1 MDGSSKTVK
10 DKPTE
15 TWKDTVRCMYTNVD
29 TINTKKDELA
39 VHIAQMNP
47 DIVGLTEINPKNATW
62 ELQLQDVQING
73 YDAYVNFS
81 GRGSVLY
88 VKSSFN
94 SYEVNMKK
102 SSEASVWCTVK
113 LKGKDKL
120 LVGLV
125 YRSPNSTDLQDE
137 QLRGMIKEAVQK
149 GHSHI
154 MIMGDFNYP
163 EIDWKSETS
172 SATNGH
178 SSHDFLAGCKDSF
191 LFQHVQQP
199 TRYRAEQTANVLD
212 LLFTNEE
219 GMIEEV
225 HYGHPVGSSDH
236 LLLDWSFKCYTVRQS
251 RTFRRYQYDRGDY
264 EEMRRQLG
272 EVDWKSQLQ
281 GKDVE
286 DMWAVIS
293 REVEESVNAHIPCR
307 TVVVDGKTRNRRPLW
322 MNERAMERLRRK
334 KVAFRH
340 YLETK
345 EGNDYKEYTKERNA
359 AKNEVRRAV
368 RDYQKE
374 IAVKA
379 KKNPKEFYKY
389 VNSKLRTRTGVA
401 DLKKSDGT
409 EIRNDKEKAEE
420 FNGFFVSVFTQEDCN
435 NMPPSVDKKTKKGLD
450 DIEFSESDIMQ
461 MLLKTNVSKSP
472 GPDEVH
478 PRVLKECAK
487 ELAAP
492 LTVLYRASL
501 DGGCLPKAW
510 KDGNITPIFKKG
522 SRADVGNYRPV
533 SLTAIPCKVFEK
545 LIRNALLQH
554 MFEND
559 FISEFQHGFVRG
571 RSCTTQ
577 LLQVMDKW
585 TEILDQ
591 GGSVDSIYLDFA
603 KAFDS
608 VPHKRLLLKLEGYG
622 VGGRVL
628 GWIKDF
634 LMGRRQR
641 VMIAGEASR
650 WAEVVSGVPQGSVL
664 GPVLFVCY
672 INDMPETISS
682 MIYMY
687 ADDTKIAGR
696 VDNEEEVKI
705 LQSDLDKLV
714 DWSQT
719 WQMKFNVQKCK
730 VMHIGNRNSKADYKM
745 ANSQGERAL
754 AETTEEKDLGVWV
767 TKDMK
772 SAVAV
777 AHAASKAN
785 QLLGLIKRCFSYL
798 DIHLVKQLYTVM
810 IRPHLEYG
818 NVIWHPQ
825 YKKEIDLLES
835 VQHRATRMVPGFWKI
850 DYQDRL
856 RKMRLPSLVFR
867 RLRGDA
873 IEVYKHLHGI
883 YKVESG
889 DILPRDKREGM
900 VTRGHSLKLKKRDCR
915 TSVRANALGFRVVNF
930 WNSLPEEVV
939 NATSVNAFKNGFDR
953 LSDML
958 DIQYSCSPDLGRS
971 GVRTAEAEIVK

>member
-1 MDGSSKTVK
+1 M
-10 DKPTE
+10 
-15 TWKDTVRCMYTNVD
+15 
-29 TINTKKDELA
+29 
-39 VHIAQMNP
+39 
-47 DIVGLTEINPKNATW
+47 
-62 ELQLQDVQING
+62 
-73 YDAYVNFS
+73 
-81 GRGSVLY
+81 
-88 VKSSFN
+88 
-94 SYEVNMKK
+94 
-102 SSEASVWCTVK
+102 
-113 LKGKDKL
+113 
-120 LVGLV
+120 
-125 YRSPNSTDLQDE
+125 
-137 QLRGMIKEAVQK
+137 
-149 GHSHI
+149 
-154 MIMGDFNYP
+154 
-163 EIDWKSETS
+163 
-172 SATNGH
+172 
-178 SSHDFLAGCKDSF
+178 
-191 LFQHVQQP
+191 
-199 TRYRAEQTANVLD
+199 
-212 LLFTNEE
+212 
-219 GMIEEV
+219 
-225 HYGHPVGSSDH
+225 
-236 LLLDWSFKCYTVRQS
+236 
-251 RTFRRYQYDRGDY
+251 
-264 EEMRRQLG
+264 
-272 EVDWKSQLQ
+272 
-281 GKDVE
+281 
-286 DMWAVIS
+286 
-293 REVEESVNAHIPCR
+293 
-307 TVVVDGKTRNRRPLW
+307 
-322 MNERAMERLRRK
+322 
-334 KVAFRH
+334 
-340 YLETK
+340 
-345 EGNDYKEYTKERNA
+345 
-359 AKNEVRRAV
+359 
-368 RDYQKE
+368 
-374 IAVKA
+374 
-379 KKNPKEFYKY
+379 
-389 VNSKLRTRTGVA
+389 
-401 DLKKSDGT
+401 
-409 EIRNDKEKAEE
+409 
-420 FNGFFVSVFTQEDCN
+420 
-435 NMPPSVDKKTKKGLD
+435 
-450 DIEFSESDIMQ
+450 
-461 MLLKTNVSKSP
+461 
-472 GPDEVH
+472 
-478 PRVLKECAK
+478 
-487 ELAAP
+487 
-492 LTVLYRASL
+492 
-501 DGGCLPKAW
+501 
-510 KDGNITPIFKKG
+510 
-522 SRADVGNYRPV
+522 
-533 SLTAIPCKVFEK
+533 
-545 LIRNALLQH
+545 
-554 MFEND
+554 
-559 FISEFQHGFVRG
+559 
-571 RSCTTQ
+571 
-577 LLQVMDKW
+577 
-585 TEILDQ
+585 
-591 GGSVDSIYLDFA
+591 DSIYLDFA

-730 VMHIGNRNSKADYKM
+730 VMHIGNRNSKADYKL

-785 QLLGLIKRCFSYL
+785 QLLGLIRRCFSYL

-939 NATSVNAFKNGFDR
+939 NATSVNTFKNGFDR